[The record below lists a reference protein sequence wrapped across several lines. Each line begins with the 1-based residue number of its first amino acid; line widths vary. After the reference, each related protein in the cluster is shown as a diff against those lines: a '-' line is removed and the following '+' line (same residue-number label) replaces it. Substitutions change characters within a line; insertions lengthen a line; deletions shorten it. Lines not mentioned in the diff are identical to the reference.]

1 MDFGA
6 LVAFIGAYF
15 ITRDLIKATWVLVI
29 ASAIALAVG
38 YVVERRFAPLPL
50 ITGLFALVFGVLTIF
65 FDDDLFIKLKLT
77 IQNVIL
83 GGILLGSLPLKKY
96 PFKYLLG
103 DAIKVTDHGWRILT
117 FRYGAYFLV
126 VAAANEVFRSE
137 AAVLAIWDAFGWAT
151 PDPRRG
157 LDQLPGH
164 SVDRRLDFRP
174 VADSGDPEA
183 HDQGRAAGPGQPRYR
198 PVGCASLHG
207 AVAKPKHGAANPA
220 MNRALHG
227 LSVSGVPAWS
237 RMERRRAPGL
247 WTHRPAT

>member
-1 MDFGA
+1 MTSETPQTETKRPQWIRQAVDFGA

-29 ASAIALAVG
+29 ASALALAVG
-38 YVVERRFAPLPL
+38 YLVEKRFAPLPL

-117 FRYGAYFLV
+117 FRYGAYFLC

-137 AAVLAIWDAFGWAT
+137 AAVLAIWDAFGWTA
-151 PDPRRG
+151 PDPDAVWTSFRG
-157 LDQLPGH
+157 VLWIAA
-164 SVDRRLDFRP
+164 SVF
-174 VADSGDPEA
+174 
-183 HDQGRAAGPGQPRYR
+183 
-198 PVGCASLHG
+198 
-207 AVAKPKHGAANPA
+207 
-220 MNRALHG
+220 G
-227 LSVSGVPAWS
+227 LSQIPVILKHMI
-237 RMERRRAPGL
+237 RDEEPGPISPDTGL
-247 WTHRPAT
+247 

>member
-1 MDFGA
+1 MTIETENKRPQWVRQAVDFGA

-65 FDDDLFIKLKLT
+65 FNDDLFIKLKLT

-83 GGILLGSLPLKKY
+83 GGILLGSLPLRKY

-117 FRYGAYFLV
+117 FRYGAYFLC

-137 AAVLAIWDAFGWAT
+137 AAVLAIWSAFGWAT
-151 PDPRRG
+151 PDPDAVWTSFRG
-157 LDQLPGH
+157 VLWIAA
-164 SVDRRLDFRP
+164 SVF
-174 VADSGDPEA
+174 
-183 HDQGRAAGPGQPRYR
+183 
-198 PVGCASLHG
+198 
-207 AVAKPKHGAANPA
+207 
-220 MNRALHG
+220 G
-227 LSVSGVPAWS
+227 LSQIPVILKHMINDEQPGPVSPDT
-237 RMERRRAPGL
+237 GL
-247 WTHRPAT
+247 

>member
-1 MDFGA
+1 M
-6 LVAFIGAYF
+6 
-15 ITRDLIKATWVLVI
+15 
-29 ASAIALAVG
+29 
-38 YVVERRFAPLPL
+38 ERRFAPLPL

-151 PDPRRG
+151 PDPDAVWTSFRG
-157 LDQLPGH
+157 VLWIAA
-164 SVDRRLDFRP
+164 SVF
-174 VADSGDPEA
+174 
-183 HDQGRAAGPGQPRYR
+183 
-198 PVGCASLHG
+198 
-207 AVAKPKHGAANPA
+207 
-220 MNRALHG
+220 G
-227 LSVSGVPAWS
+227 LSQIPVILKHMI
-237 RMERRRAPGL
+237 RDEEPGPISPDTGL
-247 WTHRPAT
+247 

>member
-1 MDFGA
+1 MTTETPATEKKRPQWIRQAVDFGA

-38 YVVERRFAPLPL
+38 YAVERRFAPLPL

-151 PDPRRG
+151 PDPDAVWTSFRG
-157 LDQLPGH
+157 VLWIAA
-164 SVDRRLDFRP
+164 SVF
-174 VADSGDPEA
+174 
-183 HDQGRAAGPGQPRYR
+183 
-198 PVGCASLHG
+198 
-207 AVAKPKHGAANPA
+207 
-220 MNRALHG
+220 G
-227 LSVSGVPAWS
+227 LSQIPVILKHMIKDEEPGPVSPDT
-237 RMERRRAPGL
+237 GL
-247 WTHRPAT
+247 